1 VVCVYS
7 ECNICGDVVAAIGW
21 LHHHNNIV
29 HRGRFKEWRQLHVC
43 YFRNIN
49 HWFDVNHSTIDI
61 CSPWFCCEE
70 IGRFQRFED
79 IVDLFI
85 DDGIKRKKNLVRV
98 RSMFHFLG
106 PFGGA
111 SPSHFVLS
119 ETHCCEVWLLSEDE
133 HNVESHSEVT
143 RGHRSSVDTLR
154 GMKTL
159 MRSLGVVGVLV
170 MGTAACSSSD
180 AGQSSDTTVI
190 DVQLVPAGKVID
202 VRTAEEFAEGH
213 VKGARNLDIRNGDF
227 EKALANLDKEASYSV
242 YCRSGNRSATA
253 VELMRNAGFTNVVDL
268 GAVEEAAQALALP
281 IVQN

>member
-1 VVCVYS
+1 
-7 ECNICGDVVAAIGW
+7 
-21 LHHHNNIV
+21 
-29 HRGRFKEWRQLHVC
+29 
-43 YFRNIN
+43 
-49 HWFDVNHSTIDI
+49 
-61 CSPWFCCEE
+61 
-70 IGRFQRFED
+70 
-79 IVDLFI
+79 
-85 DDGIKRKKNLVRV
+85 
-98 RSMFHFLG
+98 
-106 PFGGA
+106 
-111 SPSHFVLS
+111 
-119 ETHCCEVWLLSEDE
+119 
-133 HNVESHSEVT
+133 
-143 RGHRSSVDTLR
+143 
-154 GMKTL
+154 MKTL

-227 EKALANLDKEASYSV
+227 EKALANLDKEAPYSV
-242 YCRSGNRSATA
+242 YCRSGNRSAAA